1 MSRWQRLSGA
11 RSRRTPVRSRCP
23 PPARR
28 PASGSPSFGVAPE
41 TGAVYYVMPPGDA
54 WFANSS
60 IELWLRTLHHY
71 GRHVTKSELLSEPG
85 GPEEE
90 YLSEVD
96 EERTLAELAR
106 LAEELRKI
114 DPAAFHGYTGFIWP
128 ELLDRWLY

>member
-1 MSRWQRLSGA
+1 
-11 RSRRTPVRSRCP
+11 
-23 PPARR
+23 
-28 PASGSPSFGVAPE
+28 
-41 TGAVYYVMPPGDA
+41 MPPGDA

-90 YLSEVD
+90 YLSEED

-114 DPAAFHGYTGFIWP
+114 DPAAFDGYTGFIWP